1 MEKRSSGSRF
11 RLAILASIS
20 YCTIYG
26 FSFMFSRIALMNT
39 SADMLLAIRF
49 TAAMLAMLL
58 LMLTGRFTIDLR
70 GKPVG
75 RFLLLGLCQPVVYF
89 IAETSGIQYTNSSF
103 AGLMISLIPVVTVVL
118 SSVFLHDRLSLR
130 VIGWILCSVVGVGII
145 SSAQTSSGSIRI
157 RGILY
162 LLIAV
167 ISAAVFYLIS
177 RSVADAFTP
186 FERTFIMMVMGFVFF
201 AGKAAVQEGSDFLP
215 LFKAGLSD
223 PGVMLPVLY
232 LSVVSSVI
240 AFLLQN
246 YAITYLDVATCTVFE
261 NIIPIVSVAAG
272 VLFLGEPFSPLQAA
286 GITLILLGVWKVSTS
301 QA

>member
-89 IAETSGIQYTNSSF
+89 I
-103 AGLMISLIPVVTVVL
+103 
-118 SSVFLHDRLSLR
+118 
-130 VIGWILCSVVGVGII
+130 
-145 SSAQTSSGSIRI
+145 
-157 RGILY
+157 
-162 LLIAV
+162 
-167 ISAAVFYLIS
+167 
-177 RSVADAFTP
+177 
-186 FERTFIMMVMGFVFF
+186 
-201 AGKAAVQEGSDFLP
+201 
-215 LFKAGLSD
+215 
-223 PGVMLPVLY
+223 
-232 LSVVSSVI
+232 
-240 AFLLQN
+240 
-246 YAITYLDVATCTVFE
+246 
-261 NIIPIVSVAAG
+261 VSVAAG

-286 GITLILLGVWKVSTS
+286 GIALILLGVWKVSTS
-301 QA
+301 QS